1 MDDLKNL
8 LFTLKRK
15 IKETITQS
23 DHIKGY
29 LNKMNESLIL
39 IKRCFV
45 ILVFFAGL
53 TVFMIEWL

>member
-1 MDDLKNL
+1 MDDFKNL

-15 IKETITQS
+15 ITETITQS

-29 LNKMNESLIL
+29 LNKMNDSLIL

-45 ILVFFAGL
+45 ALRPKK
-53 TVFMIEWL
+53 

>member
-1 MDDLKNL
+1 MDDFKNL

-29 LNKMNESLIL
+29 LNKMNDFLIL

-45 ILVFFAGL
+45 ALRQKK
-53 TVFMIEWL
+53 